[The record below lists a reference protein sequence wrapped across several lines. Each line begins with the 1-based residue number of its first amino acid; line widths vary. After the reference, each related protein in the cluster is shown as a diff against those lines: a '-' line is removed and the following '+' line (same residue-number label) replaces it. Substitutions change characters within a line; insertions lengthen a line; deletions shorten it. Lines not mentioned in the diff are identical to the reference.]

1 MRHENLI
8 KPIQNIFDRRDKQIT
23 FITSDDSL
31 LHLINK
37 IWGIHEL
44 EYERLRK
51 KITYLERPTEKEKE
65 WLRIVYGNN
74 EASIVIHNASR
85 YRRIVN
91 REIAVVQQRR
101 LQGLDDRISNRIID
115 IHRKYGNVVKKFD
128 SPSDILE
135 DVCLSKVFL
144 TS

>member
-1 MRHENLI
+1 MSWST
-8 KPIQNIFDRRDKQIT
+8 KGF
-23 FITSDDSL
+23 
-31 LHLINK
+31 
-37 IWGIHEL
+37 
-44 EYERLRK
+44 K
-51 KITYLERPTEKEKE
+51 KITYMERPTEKEKE

-85 YRRIVN
+85 YRRSVN